1 MKQSIQRSM
10 VIETVESIK
19 RNYKKKEIE
28 QADKAR
34 QLYAIVGRPSR
45 EGFEMIIKKRKL
57 LNNPVMITWK

>member
-1 MKQSIQRSM
+1 M